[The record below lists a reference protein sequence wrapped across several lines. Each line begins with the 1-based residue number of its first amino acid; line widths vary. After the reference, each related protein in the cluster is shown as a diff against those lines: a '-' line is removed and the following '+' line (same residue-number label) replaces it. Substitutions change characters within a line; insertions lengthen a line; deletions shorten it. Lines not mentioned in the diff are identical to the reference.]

1 MVSSAPH
8 PCAHVNK
15 RLSAKKSAATQQT
28 WGRQRLWK
36 PAGAAVFRIDVD

>member
-15 RLSAKKSAATQQT
+15 RLSAKKSAAAQQT
-28 WGRQRLWK
+28 WGRQRLWEL
-36 PAGAAVFRIDVD
+36 AGAAVFRNAVD